1 MVWLT
6 PADEPKF
13 LCLHPMV
20 IPALSLLHGQR
31 ALAVRLNPHH
41 CPPGI
46 LDTIPFF
53 KNITKY
59 AKF

>member
-1 MVWLT
+1 
-6 PADEPKF
+6 
-13 LCLHPMV
+13 MV

-31 ALAVRLNPHH
+31 ALAVGLNPH